1 MPQSKALSL
10 SSVAHEYTSPLGD
23 PPFSQIR
30 RAQRCPQA
38 NATSLAQLTRRQ
50 FNPVKYMSVMRHD
63 RFWDALKQLAI
74 AFELL
79 AVFDFRGSFWAL
91 SAAVDTELHSRLG
104 SRTGIYFISL
114 PLTVSR

>member
-63 RFWDALKQLAI
+63 RFWDAHKTIGYRVRVARCVRFPWL
-74 AFELL
+74 F
-79 AVFDFRGSFWAL
+79 
-91 SAAVDTELHSRLG
+91 LG
-104 SRTGIYFISL
+104 FIRSG
-114 PLTVSR
+114 